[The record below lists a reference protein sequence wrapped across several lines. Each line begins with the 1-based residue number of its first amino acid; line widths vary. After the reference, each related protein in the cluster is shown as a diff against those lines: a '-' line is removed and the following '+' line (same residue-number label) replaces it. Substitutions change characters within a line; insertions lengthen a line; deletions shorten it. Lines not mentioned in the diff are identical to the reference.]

1 MDLTWISPIKKSTN
15 LMGMF
20 NFINLNSFSSSTWLI
35 KKGKEVLRSKIEKY
49 EDNRGRDIEG
59 GKAPSNCSILC
70 QRNAISDWIIY
81 TSLYWLAAKA

>member
-1 MDLTWISPIKKSTN
+1 
-15 LMGMF
+15 
-20 NFINLNSFSSSTWLI
+20 
-35 KKGKEVLRSKIEKY
+35 VLRSKIEQG

-59 GKAPSNCSILC
+59 GKAQSNCSVLC